1 MNRRYKDR
9 PEQRDEGALIHI
21 GRFLHP
27 CTNDGYNVA
36 VLESTNKG
44 LVPKFNSPVYNDKGA
59 DIGIIDEVF
68 GPIAGY
74 YFTIKT
80 HPNVNPKSFSVGQSF
95 QIREGR
101 TMPLSRF
108 TNPPPPPQR
117 QAKQGVASKKGHGKP
132 TGKPTGRQ
140 AGKPGD
146 RRRDSKG
153 PSPFNFTRDNGNH
166 SRDRDRQGPRPNSGV
181 TRNRFSNN
189 RV

>member
-9 PEQRDEGALIHI
+9 SEQRDEGALINI

-36 VLESTNKG
+36 VLESTNKE

-80 HPNVNPKSFSVGQSF
+80 HPNVNLKNFAIGQSF

-117 QAKQGVASKKGHGKP
+117 QPKQNTTAKKGQWKQAGKSAN
-132 TGKPTGRQ
+132 KQ
-140 AGKPGD
+140 AGKPND

-153 PSPFNFTRDNGNH
+153 PNPFNFTRDSGNY
-166 SRDRDRQGPRPNSGV
+166 SRDRDRQGSRPSSGV
-181 TRNRFSNN
+181 TRNRFSNS
-189 RV
+189 RM

>member
-9 PEQRDEGALIHI
+9 PEQRDEGSLIHI
-21 GRFLHP
+21 GKFLHP

-36 VLESTNKG
+36 VLESTNRD

-68 GPIAGY
+68 GPITGY
-74 YFTIKT
+74 YFTVKL
-80 HPNVNPKSFSVGQSF
+80 HPNVTPKGFAVGQSF
-95 QIREGR
+95 QMREGR

-117 QAKQGVASKKGHGKP
+117 QARQGGAQKRPQGKP
-132 TGKPTGRQ
+132 
-140 AGKPGD
+140 AGKPGKPND

-153 PSPFNFTRDNGNH
+153 PNPFSFTRDGGNP
-166 SRDRDRQGPRPNSGV
+166 SRDRQGPRPGSGV
-181 TRNRFSNN
+181 TRNRFSHG

>member
-1 MNRRYKDR
+1 MNRKFRDR
-9 PEQRDEGALIHI
+9 PEQKDEGPLIHI

-36 VLESTNKG
+36 VLESTNKD

-59 DIGIIDEVF
+59 DIGIVDEVF
-68 GPIAGY
+68 GPVAGY
-74 YFTIKT
+74 YFTIKL
-80 HPNVNPKSFSVGQSF
+80 HPNIGPKNFTVGQSF

-117 QAKQGVASKKGHGKP
+117 QAKQSGASKKGQGRPIGRPIGRP
-132 TGKPTGRQ
+132 TGKSGRPND
-140 AGKPGD
+140 K
-146 RRRDSKG
+146 RRDGKG
-153 PSPFNFTRDNGNH
+153 PNPFNFTRDNNP
-166 SRDRDRQGPRPNSGV
+166 SRDRQGSRPNSGV
-181 TRNRFSNN
+181 TRNRFSHN